1 MDKRVTK
8 QRVRPGT
15 LRRILPYAG
24 NCRWALVTLVIAAV
38 TDAVITAGSPLILKA
53 VIDEG
58 IVPDKLRVVVL
69 LAAGVAVLA
78 LVSAVAVYVQTW
90 LSARISE
97 GLIYDLRTEV
107 FDHVQR
113 QPLAFFSRAQT
124 GSLVSRL
131 NSDVI
136 GTQQAVGSLLSQTV
150 STVLSLVLITATM
163 FYLSWQITL
172 VAMVLIPLFFL
183 PAKAIGRRL
192 QRLARHGMELDAE
205 IGSLM
210 NERFNVGGA
219 MLTKLYGRRQDES
232 ALFAREAG
240 RVRDVNITQLT
251 ISRLFFVI
259 ATLLAALMTA
269 MVYGFGGALAI
280 HGSFEIGT
288 LVAMATLLARVYQPI
303 NQISSMQITVM
314 TALVSFDRVF
324 EVLDL
329 KPLITDKPDARPLD
343 TSAKSPDVV
352 FENVSF
358 RYPAAEEVSLA
369 SLESASLSGPESESE
384 AWVLRDMSFTVESGR
399 MTALVGPS
407 GAGKSTITQLVP
419 RLYDATEGTVRVG
432 GTDVR
437 DLVQDSL
444 GTAVGVVSQETYLFH
459 DTIRA
464 NLAYARPEA
473 TEEELV
479 EACRTARI
487 WETVAA
493 LPDGLDTVV
502 GDHGHRLSGGQKQ
515 RLALARLLVKNPP
528 VVVLDEATA
537 HLDSES
543 EAAIQ
548 RALKATLADRTSLVI
563 AHRLSTIRE
572 ADQILFVEA
581 GEIRERG
588 THEELLA
595 ADGRYAQLYRAQFIR
610 QAEADAATL
619 PAGGPREDAPAQDG
633 ADGADGD
640 RNAVTAGREPTGR

>member
-8 QRVRPGT
+8 QQVRPGT

-24 NCRWALVTLVIAAV
+24 NCRWALVTLVIAAI
-38 TDAVITAGSPLILKA
+38 TDAVITAGSPLALKA

-58 IVPDKLRVVVL
+58 ILPNKLHVVVW
-69 LAAGVAVLA
+69 LAVGVAVLA
-78 LVSAVAVYVQTW
+78 LVSAVAVYVQTR

-150 STVLSLVLITATM
+150 STVLSLVLITAAM

-172 VAMVLIPLFFL
+172 VAMLLIPLFFL

-219 MLTKLYGRRQDES
+219 MLAKLYGRRQDES

-251 ISRLFFVI
+251 VSRLFFVI
-259 ATLLAALMTA
+259 ATLLATLMTA
-269 MVYGFGGALAI
+269 MVYGFGGGLVI

-329 KPLITDKPDARPLD
+329 KPLITDRPDARPVD
-343 TSAKSPDVV
+343 TAAKAPDVE
-352 FENVSF
+352 FDNVSF

-369 SLESASLSGPESESE
+369 SLESVSLPSAESESD
-384 AWVLRDMSFTVESGR
+384 AWVLRNMTFTVRSGH

-432 GTDVR
+432 GSDVR
-437 DLVQDSL
+437 GLTLDSL

-464 NLAYARPEA
+464 NLQYARPEA
-473 TEEELV
+473 DEEELV

-487 WETVAA
+487 WETIAA

-528 VVVLDEATA
+528 IVVLDEATA

-581 GEIRERG
+581 SEIRERG
-588 THEELLA
+588 THEELLK

-610 QAEADAATL
+610 QAEAEAA
-619 PAGGPREDAPAQDG
+619 GPT
-633 ADGADGD
+633 ADGPEQDEPEQD
-640 RNAVTAGREPTGR
+640 RNAVAAGREPTGR

>member
-58 IVPDKLRVVVL
+58 ILPGKLRVVAL

-150 STVLSLVLITATM
+150 STVLSLVLIIATM

-219 MLTKLYGRRQDES
+219 MLAKLYGRRQDES

-259 ATLLAALMTA
+259 ATLLASLMTA

-280 HGSFEIGT
+280 DGSFEIGT

-343 TSAKSPDVV
+343 ASAKSPDVV

-369 SLESASLSGPESESE
+369 SLEAAASTAESESE
-384 AWVLRDMSFTVESGR
+384 AWVLRGMSFTVESGR

-444 GTAVGVVSQETYLFH
+444 GAAIGVVSQETYLFH

-588 THEELLA
+588 THEELLE

-610 QAEADAATL
+610 QAEAEAATL